1 MEEQGRFEELDAQG
15 QERKES
21 AWASDLT
28 RCDREQQRWAESE
41 AIAEQCAALH
51 LMDLDEA
58 WRGEGEKEGGHCKRT
73 VVHRCALFTL
83 SGTHT
88 LGHLRLPI

>member
-58 WRGEGEKEGGHCKRT
+58 WRGEGEKEGGHFSIVSVQLYIDARSS
-73 VVHRCALFTL
+73 LFQA
-83 SGTHT
+83 
-88 LGHLRLPI
+88 PIR